1 MKKIGLLS
9 MVIALIGTMSCNGGK
24 SVDTDTL
31 CAEKV
36 AAAVQAAC
44 DSIRAAQPVRETKI
58 IVARAT
64 VKSGK
69 EKAFLEIAKKLVEAT
84 RAEEG
89 NVSYTLYQSPEQPT
103 TFIFYE
109 AYKDA
114 AAFET
119 HASSEH
125 FKAFADAIT
134 DLLDGDLLV
143 EKF

>member
-1 MKKIGLLS
+1 MKKTVLLL
-9 MVIALIGTMSCNGGK
+9 MVIALIGTLSCNGGK

-44 DSIRAAQPVRETKI
+44 DSIRSAQPVRETKI
-58 IVARAT
+58 IVACVT

-69 EKAFLEIAKKLVEAT
+69 EKAFLKVAKKLVEAIC
-84 RAEEG
+84 AEEG
-89 NVSYTLYQSPEQPT
+89 NVSYTLYQSPEQPVA
-103 TFIFYE
+103 FIFYE
-109 AYKDA
+109 EYKDA
-114 AAFET
+114 AAFEA

-143 EKF
+143 EQF

>member
-1 MKKIGLLS
+1 M
-9 MVIALIGTMSCNGGK
+9 
-24 SVDTDTL
+24 
-31 CAEKV
+31 
-36 AAAVQAAC
+36 
-44 DSIRAAQPVRETKI
+44 
-58 IVARAT
+58 
-64 VKSGK
+64 
-69 EKAFLEIAKKLVEAT
+69 
-84 RAEEG
+84 
-89 NVSYTLYQSPEQPT
+89 
-103 TFIFYE
+103 FYE

>member
-1 MKKIGLLS
+1 MKKTGLFL
-9 MVIALIGTMSCNGGK
+9 MAIVLLGTLSCNGGK
-24 SVDTDTL
+24 SVDADAL

-36 AAAVQAAC
+36 AVAVQAAC
-44 DSIRAAQPVRETKI
+44 DSIRATQPVREKKI
-58 IVARAT
+58 IVARVT

-69 EKAFLEIAKKLVEAT
+69 EKAFLEVAKKLVEAT

-109 AYKDA
+109 EYKDT
-114 AAFET
+114 AAFEA

-125 FKAFADAIT
+125 FKTFADAIK

-143 EKF
+143 EQF

>member
-1 MKKIGLLS
+1 MKKIGLLL

-44 DSIRAAQPVRETKI
+44 DSIRAAQPVRET
-58 IVARAT
+58 
-64 VKSGK
+64 
-69 EKAFLEIAKKLVEAT
+69 KLVEAT

>member
-1 MKKIGLLS
+1 MKKIGLLL

-36 AAAVQAAC
+36 AAA
-44 DSIRAAQPVRETKI
+44 
-58 IVARAT
+58 

>member
-1 MKKIGLLS
+1 MKKTGLFS
-9 MVIALIGTMSCNGGK
+9 MAVVLLGTLSCNGGK
-24 SVDTDTL
+24 SVDADAL

-36 AAAVQAAC
+36 AVAVQAAC
-44 DSIRAAQPVRETKI
+44 DSIRAAQPVREKKI
-58 IVARAT
+58 IVARVT

-69 EKAFLEIAKKLVEAT
+69 EKAFLEVAKKLVEAT

-89 NVSYTLYQSPEQPT
+89 NISYTLYQSPEQPT
-103 TFIFYE
+103 AFIFYE
-109 AYKDA
+109 EYKDTA
-114 AAFET
+114 ACEA

-125 FKAFADAIT
+125 FKAFADTIK